1 MRCAKRGFQSNNKL
15 SQRKELLGLL
25 MVQDALILVWI
36 AVLAIHRLVIR
47 LNNLNLSNLLDLTD
61 FNHCLFSLGI
71 DF

>member
-61 FNHCLFSLGI
+61 FNHCLFSLSI